1 MNTEDFLRTY
11 HLSRNGANQMYRHPL
26 WKRLVYSDGIRDL
39 ADAGCHWL
47 LDIIGTEVVQA
58 MTRCTGLG
66 ILKAVVTESRARLEL
81 TLTDDAPPAWARDVP
96 YTDLPEGEWILYLSS
111 DGRDCTVILPNEY

>member
-1 MNTEDFLRTY
+1 MNTEDFLRIY
-11 HLSRNGANQMYRHPL
+11 RESRNGANEMYRHPL
-26 WKRLVYSDGIRDL
+26 WRRLVYSDGIRDL

-66 ILKAVVTESRARLEL
+66 ILKVAVGGGQAHLEL
-81 TLTDDAPPAWARDVP
+81 SLSDDAPPAWQRPIP
-96 YTDLPEGEWILYLSS
+96 YTDLPDGEWILYLSS